1 MDKEFWT
8 SRYKSD
14 PSIPIEESSFAGFA
28 SSYMN
33 RNNGLVLDLGCG
45 NGRDSNF
52 FAGLGLPTLAIDQSL
67 LDKVTL
73 TQNIHAKIESSL
85 TYIKEDYT
93 QIDFNKYTRPGR
105 ILYIYSRFSLHAINY
120 EEEARFTQN
129 LKSLPSGSRFFLE
142 ARTIR
147 DSLYGVG
154 KKIGEH
160 EYLTDHYRRFIDP
173 IAFLDNTMDS
183 FRALF
188 FEESKGWSK
197 TLKED
202 PTLVR
207 MILEKL

>member
-1 MDKEFWT
+1 
-8 SRYKSD
+8 
-14 PSIPIEESSFAGFA
+14 
-28 SSYMN
+28 MN
-33 RNNGLVLDLGCG
+33 RNNGFIIDLGCG
-45 NGRDSNF
+45 NGRDSKF
-52 FAGLGLPTLAIDQSL
+52 FANLGLMTIAIDQSL
-67 LDKVTL
+67 LENLTH
-73 TQNIHAKIESSL
+73 TQNIQTKNENFL
-85 TYIKEDYT
+85 TYSKEDYT
-93 QIDFNKYTRPGR
+93 KIDFNIYARPGR
-105 ILYIYSRFSLHAINY
+105 ILNIYSRFSLHAINY
-120 EEEARFTQN
+120 EEEAKFIQN
-129 LKSLPSGSRFFLE
+129 LKSIPSGSRFFLE

-173 IAFLDNTMDS
+173 TSFLEKTIDS

-202 PTLVR
+202 PTLIR